1 MSLFVA
7 CLVLVRVLCAAAS
20 MPREQLLDTIRGNAA
35 ASTLHMLMSCL
46 CVHVCIPANEEC
58 GHIKAALHQPS
69 SCDTSEMASAPL
81 CLPVDSARHAEEKR
95 IDDVKKSFRVLHR
108 WTDKSCGGGFDVV
121 VFPDCVLQLDPA
133 ELASS
138 KVIVFPASKVI
149 KFRVIY
155 TAKVPGETPIEQGM
169 SSPVSAVSTPSQ
181 EFLSELRICV
191 RDCSHSDA
199 AESAKLLA
207 QENLFR
213 QENPTDIVL
222 RWKDRND
229 K

>member
-1 MSLFVA
+1 
-7 CLVLVRVLCAAAS
+7 
-20 MPREQLLDTIRGNAA
+20 
-35 ASTLHMLMSCL
+35 
-46 CVHVCIPANEEC
+46 
-58 GHIKAALHQPS
+58 
-69 SCDTSEMASAPL
+69 
-81 CLPVDSARHAEEKR
+81 
-95 IDDVKKSFRVLHR
+95 
-108 WTDKSCGGGFDVV
+108 
-121 VFPDCVLQLDPA
+121 
-133 ELASS
+133 
-138 KVIVFPASKVI
+138 VFPASKVI

-155 TAKVPGETPIEQGM
+155 TTKVPGETPIEQRM
-169 SSPVSAVSTPSQ
+169 SSPVSAVSTPPQ

-213 QENPTDIVL
+213 KENPTDIVL